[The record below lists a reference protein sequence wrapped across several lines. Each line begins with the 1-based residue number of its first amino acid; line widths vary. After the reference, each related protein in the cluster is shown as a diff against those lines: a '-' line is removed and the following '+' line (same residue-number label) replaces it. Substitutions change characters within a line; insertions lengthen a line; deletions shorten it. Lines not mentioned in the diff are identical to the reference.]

1 MSFGWIGT
9 NGVRCWDSRRT
20 LLCDAR
26 RIAGLIEQELQEL
39 IATLSSVPLVL
50 RDRNLVERAEGVG
63 KVGTGLVHRIQQ
75 RLDELEVVVLRSV
88 NEAQL
93 RSAHM
98 CRGRVGVTTDQWHCG
113 SSFTVPSCASW

>member
-93 RSAHM
+93 RSAHN
-98 CRGRVGVTTDQWHCG
+98 RGRVGVTTDQWHCG